1 MRRKR
6 FTVLSRIC
14 PVSLKRMWWAMSAS
28 ICPIWSLENR
38 SRVRMPCASRTPS
51 STCPSKRMRSATR
64 KVGGL
69 PTSCSSA
76 PAASVTVGSRSF
88 SSSSSVCV
96 HTSPS
101 GWNSGGCAT
110 PFMAATSGRMSPSSP
125 VSSRSSKPR
134 RAPPS
139 VRMRASSSR
148 TRSGETFTIRPCSR
162 CSAAMVAGSIS
173 EPSRA
178 ANRTAR
184 IKRRWSSWK
193 RSSGAPMART
203 TRRRKSSRPP
213 VKSSTCFVSGSS
225 SSALIVK
232 SRRIAS
238 CRGLPSK
245 RDFTINALLLDPDT
259 NQVLD
264 FTGGREDLRRRVVRA
279 IGAPDERFQEDHL
292 RLIRAVRFAA
302 GLGFEIKPATMAA
315 LQRLHGL
322 IVKVSPE
329 RVRDELARIL
339 TEGGARRGFELLDE
353 TGLLGDIL
361 PEVAAMKGV
370 AQPPE
375 FHPEG
380 DVWTHTLLLLGKLR
394 DPTVT
399 LAAGALLHDVG
410 KPPTFR
416 VAERIRFD
424 GHVEEGVRLAHGILT
439 RLRFS
444 SDQIGQIEALIAHHM
459 RFKDTGQMRE
469 STVKRFLR
477 MENFAEHLELHRL
490 DCLSSNGKLDT
501 YKRMLSRLEELG
513 EEELRPKP
521 LLTGRDLIELGYQP
535 GPSFGKML
543 AAVEDAQLE
552 ARVQSKEAALA
563 LVRVFH

>member
-1 MRRKR
+1 MTSETLAR
-6 FTVLSRIC
+6 
-14 PVSLKRMWWAMSAS
+14 S
-28 ICPIWSLENR
+28 IVARLR
-38 SRVRMPCASRTPS
+38 A
-51 STCPSKRMRSATR
+51 AGHQAYL
-64 KVGGL
+64 VGG
-69 PTSCSSA
+69 
-76 PAASVTVGSRSF
+76 
-88 SSSSSVCV
+88 CV
-96 HTSPS
+96 RDLLL
-101 GWNSGGCAT
+101 G
-110 PFMAATSGRMSPSSP
+110 
-125 VSSRSSKPR
+125 
-134 RAPPS
+134 RAPKDFDVATDARPDRVS
-139 VRMRASSSR
+139 ELFERSEQVGAHFGVVLVRENTSQVEVATFRSDASYSDGRRPDAVRFEGDPRQDAMR
-148 TRSGETFTIRPCSR
+148 
-162 CSAAMVAGSIS
+162 
-173 EPSRA
+173 
-178 ANRTAR
+178 
-184 IKRRWSSWK
+184 
-193 RSSGAPMART
+193 
-203 TRRRKSSRPP
+203 
-213 VKSSTCFVSGSS
+213 
-225 SSALIVK
+225 
-232 SRRIAS
+232 
-238 CRGLPSK
+238 

-259 NQVLD
+259 NEVLD

-279 IGAPDERFQEDHL
+279 IGDPDERFQEDHL

-302 GLGFEIKPATMAA
+302 RLGFEIEPATMAA

-339 TEGGARRGFELLDE
+339 TEGGARRGFELLEE

-380 DVWTHTLLLLGKLR
+380 DVWTHTLLLLEKLR

-416 VAERIRFD
+416 VADRIRFD

-490 DCLSSNGKLDT
+490 DCLSSSGKLDT
-501 YKRMLSRLEELG
+501 YKRVLARLEELG

-521 LLTGRDLIELGYQP
+521 LLTGRDLIEQGYTP
-535 GPSFGKML
+535 GPAFGKML

-552 ARVQSKEAALA
+552 GSVGNKEQALA
-563 LVRVFH
+563 LVRAEFGAPVRAPAE